1 MRYIRAFI
9 LIFVAMSCQNNSKIE
24 TYTPTW
30 ANDSLRI
37 NAITSFVNI
46 DFDHLISDS
55 TCIYDK
61 YNELFLDFFNSPEN
75 KTPQLLYLAT
85 PDCSFCIASA
95 LDFMYTYCLIDNQN
109 IPKPLIILKEGDK
122 AIFEF
127 YKDKFIKDLDSTNF
141 KITDN
146 FKSIKIISRYWY
158 SANEADD
165 GVYLLYRNHVI
176 NYMQWPPYSTD
187 TDKVPADS
195 ISWAERT
202 SSHHPL

>member
-1 MRYIRAFI
+1 MRYITASI
-9 LIFVAMSCQNNSKIE
+9 TLFVIMSCQNHSKIE

-61 YNELFLDFFNSPEN
+61 YNELFLNFFNSPED
-75 KTPQLLYLAT
+75 KTPQLLYLTT
-85 PDCSFCIASA
+85 PDCSFCIASV

-109 IPKPLIILKEGDK
+109 IPKPLIILKEGDT

-127 YKDKFIKDLDSTNF
+127 YKEKFINDLDSTNL
-141 KITDN
+141 KISDK
-146 FKSIKIISRYWY
+146 FKSLKTISGYWNF
-158 SANEADD
+158 ANEVDD
-165 GVYLLYRNHVI
+165 GVYLLYRHHVI

-187 TDKVPADS
+187 KVPANS
-195 ISWAERT
+195 ISWAGRT
-202 SSHHPL
+202 S